1 MHIPPAAIRPLQLLV
16 FLLFALPLSVIDAR
30 SFRLPDA
37 LTLGGFAALA
47 LTTMVLDPR
56 AVPGSLLAAGLAGVL
71 FWTLRKTMGGLG
83 LGDVKY
89 AALVGFFTGPRGL
102 SPALA
107 VAAATGILYA
117 LAARA
122 VRGRSLRERIPF
134 GPFLTFG
141 ALASF
146 ALEAWGRRGT

>member
-1 MHIPPAAIRPLQLLV
+1 MRIPPAGIRPLQLLV
-16 FLLFALPLSVIDAR
+16 FGLFALPLSVIDAR
-30 SFRLPDA
+30 TFRLPDA

-47 LTTMVLDPR
+47 AATLAVAPR
-56 AVPGSLLAAGLAGVL
+56 TIPPSLIAAGLAAGLL
-71 FWTLRKTMGGLG
+71 WTLRIFMGGLG

-89 AALVGFFTGPRGL
+89 AALVGFFAGPRWLPSAL
-102 SPALA
+102 SF
-107 VAAATGILYA
+107 AAAAGIIYA

-122 VRGRSLRERIPF
+122 KRGRSLRERIPF

-146 ALEAWGRRGT
+146 ALETWRSWGA